1 LNLVLVPLLIAAAS
15 CPPARSA
22 VLVGRWESQRI
33 SKGGVGHV
41 MDFRNDGSFVQ
52 STAVT
57 VNLRY
62 SVSGDQLTVS
72 ESPDGQPSPKTAV
85 RFHVDGSSLTR
96 QASDG
101 STTKAERLGKPEKGA
116 SQLVGVW
123 RYRHYTG
130 GIAFERYARDGN
142 LLFRLP
148 MTSATGCYSV
158 DSETHE
164 VQLSAPDGE
173 TKSFPFAIAGDE
185 LQLPSGNDPHGYQRS
200 PFGLWYDIDHIDFPS
215 PAKTP

>member
-1 LNLVLVPLLIAAAS
+1 MLCHGAAVRQQLQEATELNLVLVPLLIAAAS

-85 RFHVDGSSLTR
+85 RFHVDGSFLTPE
-96 QASDG
+96 ASPR
-101 STTKAERLGKPEKGA
+101 SATQTERLG
-116 SQLVGVW
+116 
-123 RYRHYTG
+123 
-130 GIAFERYARDGN
+130 
-142 LLFRLP
+142 
-148 MTSATGCYSV
+148 
-158 DSETHE
+158 TH
-164 VQLSAPDGE
+164 
-173 TKSFPFAIAGDE
+173 
-185 LQLPSGNDPHGYQRS
+185 
-200 PFGLWYDIDHIDFPS
+200 
-215 PAKTP
+215 